1 MRKETFL
8 AEKMIRNRGK
18 QMKEM
23 WKPGEREV
31 ETVEAIW
38 MVAMRGDTATDDSYD
53 ANDDHGNAYDA
64 DDDHGNSYDAD
75 DDHGNAYDADD
86 DHGDDHGDADHHRM
100 HHLDLDRG
108 TCKAHCSN

>member
-1 MRKETFL
+1 MRLTGRGGWWEDDGCWGSDEEDVEGNMRKETL
-8 AEKMIRNRGK
+8 GVKMIRNRGK

-38 MVAMRGDTATDDSYD
+38 MVAMTEDTATDDTFD
-53 ANDDHGNAYDA
+53 ADGDHGNGH
-64 DDDHGNSYDAD
+64 DDD
-75 DDHGNAYDADD
+75 
-86 DHGDDHGDADHHRM
+86 DADHHRR